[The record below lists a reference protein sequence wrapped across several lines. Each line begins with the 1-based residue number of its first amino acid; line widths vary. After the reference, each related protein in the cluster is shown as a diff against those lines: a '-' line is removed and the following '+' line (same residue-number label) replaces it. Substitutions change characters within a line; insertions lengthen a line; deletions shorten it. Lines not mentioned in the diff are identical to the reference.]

1 MESSTTCVPF
11 RLRQHS
17 RSSRHCS
24 RASLRQRS
32 SRAVRRAPTLGFV
45 LDATVERGGDD
56 FLEVAFTNGGTQK
69 LQAGDGGT
77 IAVGGIIR
85 PSEGSPLSLRGTL
98 GFKFVLTAADD
109 ANVRFT
115 RFPIELVGSYQHPR
129 GPRAG
134 AGVVYHAGNKFYGDG
149 FFDDETYP
157 GAAGFT
163 AELGYKAVAVT
174 YTAISYQAQGGPSFD
189 GGSIGV
195 QLLWT
200 PLRKRR

>member
-1 MESSTTCVPF
+1 MA
-11 RLRQHS
+11 
-17 RSSRHCS
+17 RSG
-24 RASLRQRS
+24 
-32 SRAVRRAPTLGFV
+32 PTLGFV
-45 LDATVERGGDD
+45 LDGTIEMGGDD
-56 FLEVAFTNGGTQK
+56 YLEVVFTDGGTQK
-69 LQAGDGGT
+69 LRAGQGGT
-77 IAVGGIIR
+77 IAVGGIVR
-85 PSEGSPLSLRGTL
+85 PREGSPLSLRGTI
-98 GFKFVLTAADD
+98 GFKYVTTAADN

-163 AELGYKAVAVT
+163 AELGYKAFALT
-174 YTAISYQAQGGPSFD
+174 YTALSYKLQGGPSID
-189 GGSIGV
+189 GGSIGA

-200 PLRKRR
+200 PSRKRR